1 MSAARWGTIGTL
13 VVFGT
18 LGGGMAAQEAS
29 QKAVTAA
36 AVVARI
42 DDREV
47 ALDDGAS
54 LQVPATAHTFTLGFK
69 PEKGLRARFR
79 LEGLD
84 PAWREGPGEMAF
96 RIRFANANGEQIDNV
111 AFHMAGESA
120 GWSGDLKNP
129 TFVPRREKIVVP
141 QGATAFWLEISS
153 AGPPATLGVLLVK
166 EMAVIRAGKN
176 GEEETLIR
184 GPYGRQIDL
193 RFPNSP
199 APVGFI
205 SDGPR
210 PSMARLVTLA
220 PSPGAPL
227 VDCLAIFDEDPGTHA
242 EWHTIK
248 QDSPRV
254 VAGEALTVA
263 WQEAFSVGF
272 GDAWEATYFPPQG
285 GEYRFHL
292 QQLDTVGQPLG
303 GETAVLVRVLT
314 PWWERWWV
322 LAGALVTVAA
332 GAFAI
337 SRHVTQRR
345 MRQQLLHLEE
355 DRLIEQER
363 LRIARDIHDT
373 LAQGFTGV
381 IIQLEAAE
389 DAQVRGLMQECSR
402 HIHRAQE
409 LARDSLHEARR
420 SVRALRPQAL
430 ERQHLC
436 AALSELVDKMTA
448 GISLEASFRVEGQPL
463 AMPPGCEDNLLR
475 ICQEVLTNALRHA
488 EAKHFDCALIFAP
501 NGVILELRDD
511 GRGFDSNESHEGFGL
526 LGIKERIQQ
535 MDGELTIRS
544 APGEG
549 TQIRVR
555 LPAAQWKPVS

>member
-1 MSAARWGTIGTL
+1 MVGAFAVYGS
-13 VVFGT
+13 
-18 LGGGMAAQEAS
+18 LGG
-29 QKAVTAA
+29 AVVAEDVTQMPVAA
-36 AVVARI
+36 AAIAARI
-42 DDREV
+42 DDRGV
-47 ALDDGAS
+47 SLDRDSS
-54 LQVPATAHTFTLGFK
+54 LPVPATAHTFTLGFK

-79 LEGLD
+79 LEGVD

-111 AFHMAGESA
+111 AFRMAGESA

-129 TFVPRREKIVVP
+129 AFVPRREKIVVP
-141 QGATAFWLEISS
+141 QGATSFWLEISS
-153 AGPPATLGVLLVK
+153 AGPPATLGALLVK
-166 EMAVIRAGKN
+166 DMAVIRAGRN
-176 GEEETLIR
+176 GEEETLVR
-184 GPYGRQIDL
+184 GPYGRQTDL

-220 PSPGAPL
+220 PSPGATP

-248 QDSPRV
+248 QDSPRI
-254 VAGEALTVA
+254 APGETLTVT

-285 GEYRFHL
+285 GEYRFRL
-292 QQLDTVGQPLG
+292 QQIDTAGLPLG
-303 GETAVLVRVLT
+303 GETAVMVRVLT

-322 LAGALVTVAA
+322 LAAALVTVAA

-337 SRHVTQRR
+337 TRHVTQRR

-355 DRLIEQER
+355 NRSIEQER
-363 LRIARDIHDT
+363 LRFARDIHDT

-389 DAQVRGLMQECSR
+389 DAQLRGLTHESTR
-402 HIHRAQE
+402 HLHRAQE
-409 LARDSLHEARR
+409 LARDSLQEARR

-448 GISLEASFRVEGQPL
+448 GIPLEASFRVEGQPP

-475 ICQEVLTNALRHA
+475 ICQEVLTNTLRHA
-488 EAKHFDCALIFAP
+488 EAKHFDCVLTFAL

-511 GRGFDSNESHEGFGL
+511 GRGFDSNEAHEGFGL

-549 TQIRVR
+549 TQVRVR
-555 LPAAQWKPVS
+555 LPAAQLKPVS